1 MKKKLFFGLAL
12 GVGISL
18 AAFFSWGLFQ
28 ELARRTV
35 QDKLN
40 QNQHDLFAGSLQLGR
55 LSLDPKLRIHLRRIQ
70 AELQTPHGPVPLEIK
85 EIETLNPF
93 YDFLFKG
100 GLLHFEDLKPLGSS
114 YPGVQGTIRLQNG
127 AKGFYEVEAKVLGWG
142 LEELRWMDPVNLEGA
157 TGSIKGQVRLRQ
169 GIKGETA
176 LTGRFYVEQP
186 GGKIAARLFDVLL
199 PYLPYL
205 EKDERIQ
212 QIRARGGAVGF
223 RDASLLMEMKESDPM
238 KFFVHVWVPD
248 YNLNLN
254 VDLKVRLDVKDAFL
268 QLADLLG
275 ALKENQR
282 P

>member
-93 YDFLFKG
+93 YDFLLMPLR
-100 GLLHFEDLKPLGSS
+100 GL
-114 YPGVQGTIRLQNG
+114 R
-127 AKGFYEVEAKVLGWG
+127 A
-142 LEELRWMDPVNLEGA
+142 
-157 TGSIKGQVRLRQ
+157 
-169 GIKGETA
+169 GEKHPSH
-176 LTGRFYVEQP
+176 Q
-186 GGKIAARLFDVLL
+186 AA
-199 PYLPYL
+199 P
-205 EKDERIQ
+205 
-212 QIRARGGAVGF
+212 
-223 RDASLLMEMKESDPM
+223 
-238 KFFVHVWVPD
+238 
-248 YNLNLN
+248 
-254 VDLKVRLDVKDAFL
+254 
-268 QLADLLG
+268 
-275 ALKENQR
+275 
-282 P
+282 